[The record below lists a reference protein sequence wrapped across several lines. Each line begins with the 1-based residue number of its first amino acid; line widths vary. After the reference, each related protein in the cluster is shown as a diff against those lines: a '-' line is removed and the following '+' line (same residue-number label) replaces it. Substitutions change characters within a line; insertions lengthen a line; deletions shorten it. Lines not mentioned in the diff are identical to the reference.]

1 MEQEVVAGNKHRDS
15 TQNTFENDAFCQTCL
30 LSAEDYGKGEQA
42 RKDEIAESGF
52 AELIFSAIVHASV
65 CNSEFGIRI
74 SERGK
79 NKQVPNPSEIK
90 PS

>member
-1 MEQEVVAGNKHRDS
+1 MEQVAAGNKHRDS

-30 LSAEDYGKGEQA
+30 LSGKDYGKGEQA
-42 RKDEIAESGF
+42 RKNEIAESGF

-65 CNSEFGIRI
+65 CISEFGIRI

-79 NKQVPNPSEIK
+79 SKQVPNPSEVK

>member
-1 MEQEVVAGNKHRDS
+1 MMRFVIPISCSG
-15 TQNTFENDAFCQTCL
+15 
-30 LSAEDYGKGEQA
+30 EDYGKGKEA
-42 RKDEIAESGF
+42 RTNEIAESGF
-52 AELIFSAIVHASV
+52 AELIFSAIVHPSV

>member
-1 MEQEVVAGNKHRDS
+1 MMPFVIPVSCSGG
-15 TQNTFENDAFCQTCL
+15 
-30 LSAEDYGKGEQA
+30 DYGKGQEA
-42 RKDEIAESGF
+42 RTNEIAESGF
-52 AELIFSAIVHASV
+52 AELIFSAIVHPSV

>member
-1 MEQEVVAGNKHRDS
+1 MRFVRPVSCSG
-15 TQNTFENDAFCQTCL
+15 
-30 LSAEDYGKGEQA
+30 EDYGKGEQA
-42 RKDEIAESGF
+42 RKNEIAESGF

-65 CNSEFGIRI
+65 CISEFGIRI

>member
-1 MEQEVVAGNKHRDS
+1 MEQVAAGNKHRDS
-15 TQNTFENDAFCQTCL
+15 TQNTFENDAFCHTCL
-30 LSAEDYGKGEQA
+30 LFGEDYGKGKEA
-42 RKDEIAESGF
+42 RTNEIAESGF
-52 AELIFSAIVHASV
+52 AELIFSAIVHPSV

>member
-1 MEQEVVAGNKHRDS
+1 MARGNKR
-15 TQNTFENDAFCQTCL
+15 
-30 LSAEDYGKGEQA
+30 G
-42 RKDEIAESGF
+42 KDEIAESGF
-52 AELIFSAIVHASV
+52 AELIFSAIVHPSV
-65 CNSEFGIRI
+65 CISEFGIRI